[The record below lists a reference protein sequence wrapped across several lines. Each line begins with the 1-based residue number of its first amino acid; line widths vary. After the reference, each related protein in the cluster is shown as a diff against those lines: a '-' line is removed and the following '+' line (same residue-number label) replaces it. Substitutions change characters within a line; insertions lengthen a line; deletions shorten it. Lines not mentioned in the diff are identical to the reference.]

1 MKDIGAVLK
10 NARENKEFTQKQV
23 MELTGINKKSL
34 SGYENNV
41 AEPDLQTFA
50 TLINL
55 YGLSADEVLEIS
67 TSTPS
72 LLLSKK
78 ESSLLS
84 TFNKL
89 DFQHQ
94 EETLLLLRTLTR
106 YLTQKKI
113 KNSPYALFRLYGLF
127 FYSVR
132 SAVTGSLL
140 AAFLEGINPP
150 SNVSTTLKR
159 IRTIAGAAGRIALT

>member
-67 TSTPS
+67 TSAPS

-78 ESSLLS
+78 EISLLS
-84 TFNKL
+84 TFSKL

-94 EETLLLLRTLTR
+94 EETLLLLRTLTK
-106 YLTQKKI
+106 YLTKNKDKKTVHT
-113 KNSPYALFRLYGLF
+113 LFSDCMDCF
-127 FYSVR
+127 FFSIPFEVR
-132 SAVTGSLL
+132 SPDRSWQ
-140 AAFLEGINPP
+140 P
-150 SNVSTTLKR
+150 SWKES
-159 IRTIAGAAGRIALT
+159 IRQVM

>member
-84 TFNKL
+84 TKHYYYYGLYQNTLHKNK
-89 DFQHQ
+89 D
-94 EETLLLLRTLTR
+94 
-106 YLTQKKI
+106 
-113 KNSPYALFRLYGLF
+113 KNSPCALFRLYGLF

>member
-106 YLTQKKI
+106 Y
-113 KNSPYALFRLYGLF
+113 PLFRLYGLF

>member
-94 EETLLLLRTLTR
+94 EETLLLLRTFQIVWTVF
-106 YLTQKKI
+106 
-113 KNSPYALFRLYGLF
+113 LFRSKCGHRITL
-127 FYSVR
+127 
-132 SAVTGSLL
+132 GSL
-140 AAFLEGINPP
+140 P
-150 SNVSTTLKR
+150 
-159 IRTIAGAAGRIALT
+159 GRNQSAK

>member
-67 TSTPS
+67 TSVPS

-84 TFNKL
+84 TTIYLWLISLTASKEL
-89 DFQHQ
+89 SI
-94 EETLLLLRTLTR
+94 LLLKLYNDGAIGISAFFLGLRVR
-106 YLTQKKI
+106 KI
-113 KNSPYALFRLYGLF
+113 D
-127 FYSVR
+127 
-132 SAVTGSLL
+132 
-140 AAFLEGINPP
+140 
-150 SNVSTTLKR
+150 
-159 IRTIAGAAGRIALT
+159 

>member
-67 TSTPS
+67 TSV
-72 LLLSKK
+72 LSI
-78 ESSLLS
+78 
-84 TFNKL
+84 FNKL

-94 EETLLLLRTLTR
+94 EETLLLLRTLSK
-106 YLTQKKI
+106 YLTQK
-113 KNSPYALFRLYGLF
+113 
-127 FYSVR
+127 
-132 SAVTGSLL
+132 
-140 AAFLEGINPP
+140 
-150 SNVSTTLKR
+150 
-159 IRTIAGAAGRIALT
+159 

>member
-10 NARENKEFTQKQV
+10 NARE
-23 MELTGINKKSL
+23 KSL

-67 TSTPS
+67 TSVPS

-94 EETLLLLRTLTR
+94 EETLLLLRTLTK
-106 YLTQKKI
+106 YLTQK
-113 KNSPYALFRLYGLF
+113 
-127 FYSVR
+127 
-132 SAVTGSLL
+132 SLL

-159 IRTIAGAAGRIALT
+159 IRTIAGATGRIALT